1 VPLVVLPSPYRS
13 LVEPVITYIDRL
25 QQQEPRSL
33 ITVVIPEFVPT
44 GWFAKLLHGQASLS
58 LKVRLLFKRGVV
70 TTSIPYHIEAYLPNE
85 SDNGGAPQPSNNT
98 SKVFRVLDSPASA
111 VTDGSSDGQTGVA
124 VEPALSEGAPGPTRG
139 DKT

>member
-1 VPLVVLPSPYRS
+1 
-13 LVEPVITYIDRL
+13 L

-70 TTSIPYHIEAYLPNE
+70 TTSIPYHIEAYLPK
-85 SDNGGAPQPSNNT
+85 DNTPHVAS
-98 SKVFRVLDSPASA
+98 RVLDSGDNGVHGGLNDS
-111 VTDGSSDGQTGVA
+111 GLSDGLAT
-124 VEPALSEGAPGPTRG
+124 EPKEALPVTPGDRA
-139 DKT
+139 